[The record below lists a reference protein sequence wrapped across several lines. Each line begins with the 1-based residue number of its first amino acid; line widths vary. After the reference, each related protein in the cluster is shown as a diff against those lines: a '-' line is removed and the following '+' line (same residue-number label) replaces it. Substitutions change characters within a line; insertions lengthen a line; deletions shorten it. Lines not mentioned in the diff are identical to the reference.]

1 MLQKTFQSI
10 FHTSIL
16 SLLCYNH
23 LWDGKRGFWPFS
35 LIMRSCREGGLLI
48 FFLKVSFGICQIWL
62 HHLAPGI
69 QFVDQTSPWTLQLE
83 CLHQAQGLFCAQ
95 GYCTVLG
102 LVTQSWVFE
111 TPWTVACQAP
121 LSLEFSRE
129 EYWSGLPSP
138 TPGDPPNPGMEPRS
152 PTLQVDS
159 LLSELPGKP
168 LKDTIDSQMLDNV
181 TEGRSEETF
190 SYKDKPL
197 L

>member
-1 MLQKTFQSI
+1 MLQKTVQSNI

-102 LVTQSWVFE
+102 LVTQPCLTHW
-111 TPWTVACQAP
+111 
-121 LSLEFSRE
+121 
-129 EYWSGLPSP
+129 
-138 TPGDPPNPGMEPRS
+138 DPMDCS
-152 PTLQVDS
+152 
-159 LLSELPGKP
+159 LPGSSVP
-168 LKDTIDSQMLDNV
+168 GILQGRILEWVAIPSSRGSSQPRDGTQVSHIAGGFFTVWAAREAPQGHCWLSDAW
-181 TEGRSEETF
+181 
-190 SYKDKPL
+190 
-197 L
+197 